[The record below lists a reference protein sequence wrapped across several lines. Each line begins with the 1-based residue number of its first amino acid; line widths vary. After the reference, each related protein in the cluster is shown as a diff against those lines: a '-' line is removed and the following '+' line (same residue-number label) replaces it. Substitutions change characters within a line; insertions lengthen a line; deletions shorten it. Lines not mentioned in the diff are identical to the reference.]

1 MRIRFYLDEDVPSS
15 FAQALSNRGVDTE
28 TTQTAGNIGC
38 LDRQQLLFA
47 SREGRVILTHNKRDF
62 IILHNDF
69 VERNLTHGGIVV
81 SDQLPIGTLLKRA
94 MKLWFTL
101 DADDMYDRLEFLSN
115 WK

>member
-28 TTQTAGNIGC
+28 TTQSAGNTGC
-38 LDRQQLLFA
+38 SDRQQLLFA
-47 SREGRVILTHNKRDF
+47 SKERRVILTHNKRDF
-62 IILHNDF
+62 IILHNNF
-69 VERNLTHGGIVV
+69 AERNLTHCGIIV
-81 SDQLPIGTLLKRA
+81 SDQLPIGILLKRK

-101 DADDMYDRLEFLSN
+101 DADELNGRLEFLSN